1 MNNFDKIANQK
12 FSRIIACPFFQYVS
26 SSFENVSVNPGEGFK
41 DTLFLDVLPAAD
53 QPVILNH
60 NEKKYLYRQLQI
72 NHIVEVEAQEFTKL
86 YKSFQP
92 NHELM
97 GARQFDMSCG
107 LGTEGI
113 NQSIGK
119 KFAELTEKNQHLE
132 IWSQYLG
139 YYYPLTGKV
148 VYGNQVGR
156 TMGFPTINLDPF
168 DKNKIIPPQGVYAG
182 WLHYDRKWYGC
193 MINIG
198 MRPTL
203 NKESFT
209 IEAHVFNFEDEV
221 YGKTVTLCFA
231 QRIRDEQR
239 FSSLEVLKKQ
249 LIIDKNK
256 TVEILR
262 DLKTPEK
269 ESKIPFVTN

>member
-1 MNNFDKIANQK
+1 
-12 FSRIIACPFFQYVS
+12 
-26 SSFENVSVNPGEGFK
+26 
-41 DTLFLDVLPAAD
+41 
-53 QPVILNH
+53 
-60 NEKKYLYRQLQI
+60 
-72 NHIVEVEAQEFTKL
+72 
-86 YKSFQP
+86 
-92 NHELM
+92 
-97 GARQFDMSCG
+97 
-107 LGTEGI
+107 
-113 NQSIGK
+113 
-119 KFAELTEKNQHLE
+119 
-132 IWSQYLG
+132 
-139 YYYPLTGKV
+139 
-148 VYGNQVGR
+148 
-156 TMGFPTINLDPF
+156 GFPTINLDPF

-182 WLHYDRKWYGC
+182 WLHYDRNWYGC